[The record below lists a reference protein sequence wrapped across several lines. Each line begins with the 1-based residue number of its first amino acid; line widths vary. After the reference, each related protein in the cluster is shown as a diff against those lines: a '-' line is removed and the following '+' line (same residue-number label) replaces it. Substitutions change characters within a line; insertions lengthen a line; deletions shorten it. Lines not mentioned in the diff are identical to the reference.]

1 MLSSLD
7 TNPDEI
13 KNERYAK
20 AFRILVPIIE
30 KQNEEVEFLMEDNQ
44 KLRVKSTYS
53 KVKKPNLRF
62 LALKRM
68 KIFFSEKKGKKG
80 KS

>member
-1 MLSSLD
+1 MPIEVVFPTLNS
-7 TNPDEI
+7 
-13 KNERYAK
+13 Y
-20 AFRILVPIIE
+20 RILFPIIE
-30 KQNEEVEFLMEDNQ
+30 KQNEKVEFLMEDNQ

-68 KIFFSEKKGKKG
+68 KIFHLKKMEKGKG

>member
-1 MLSSLD
+1 M
-7 TNPDEI
+7 
-13 KNERYAK
+13 
-20 AFRILVPIIE
+20 VPIIE